1 MKKNHENSDV
11 YVRLDSSSAHDA
23 KKDLLEMTESVINL
37 QMISEKL
44 KKLGKEEVA
53 GRNNSKKQIR
63 MMLSE
68 INQLMTR
75 LPKIKIEKP
84 KVEKV
89 EEIKVEPVRVKEVK
103 EAQVPKKIE
112 KKTLNQ
118 ELEDIKKR
126 IESLKK

>member
-23 KKDLLEMTESVINL
+23 KRDILEMTESVISL

-53 GRNNSKKQIR
+53 GRNASKKQIK
-63 MMLSE
+63 MMVSE
-68 INQLMTR
+68 INEILTR
-75 LPKIKIEKP
+75 LPKVKMEKP
-84 KVEKV
+84 RA
-89 EEIKVEPVRVKEVK
+89 EEIETVNVK
-103 EAQVPKKIE
+103 EAKEILVPKKIE